1 MRAENKPYN
10 VILSVL
16 NNDIRTTYKVWDKP
30 KY

>member
-16 NNDIRTTYKVWDKP
+16 NNKIRTTYKLLDKP

>member
-10 VILSVL
+10 IILSVL
-16 NNDIRTTYKVWDKP
+16 NNKIRTTYKLWSES

>member
-16 NNDIRTTYKVWDKP
+16 NNKIRTTYKLLSEP
-30 KY
+30 IY

>member
-16 NNDIRTTYKVWDKP
+16 NNKLRTTYKLWSEP